1 MAKRTVSSADSA
13 GNPAW
18 LDAKLREQEAR
29 FQAFF
34 EAEMSRMTKRF
45 LIAWAASLAISIAIC
60 GAVAAVT

>member
-1 MAKRTVSSADSA
+1 MAKRTSSGIDRA
-13 GNPAW
+13 GAPAW

-45 LIAWAASLAISIAIC
+45 VIALVVALVISIAIC
-60 GAVAAVT
+60 GAVTAVT